1 MLGNCVSSSMA
12 LELKQVL
19 VFFIWR
25 WENSSTLKKNSLEQ
39 NRELAN
45 TYGVGSGMERRE
57 DEFPQHYVNPFEKI
71 ELLIKKKSFS
81 FPSFI
86 FFMFFGS
93 SYSLEQDNEVERIWY
108 TRSLNLIRAI
118 NILGLNVN
126 HIYRVFLQ
134 TPLRQCPAIFLLY
147 MDISNNITTRLALSC
162 NHITWR
168 IWKHGIMF

>member
-1 MLGNCVSSSMA
+1 MRK
-12 LELKQVL
+12 LEYL
-19 VFFIWR
+19 
-25 WENSSTLKKNSLEQ
+25 EKNSLEQ

-93 SYSLEQDNEVERIWY
+93 SYSLEQDNEVERICY
-108 TRSLNLIRAI
+108 TRSLKLDPGNQYSWLERKSYLTSFPANSIKTVSCYFSVVYGHFKQYNDSLSPLVQSYHLKNLK
-118 NILGLNVN
+118 
-126 HIYRVFLQ
+126 
-134 TPLRQCPAIFLLY
+134 
-147 MDISNNITTRLALSC
+147 TRNYVLD
-162 NHITWR
+162 
-168 IWKHGIMF
+168 